1 MRHSNQALKK
11 HDMDFEESTEHTLKL
26 VPKESIEKPQKE
38 YEVTHNFLASYG
50 IDNDI
55 EREGFF
61 DDLGDFA

>member
-11 HDMDFEESTEHTLKL
+11 HDMDFEVSTEHTLKL
-26 VPKESIEKPQKE
+26 VTKENIKKPQKE
-38 YEVTHNFLASYG
+38 YEVTHNFLVNYG
-50 IDNDI
+50 IENDI